1 MAYNKQNPTNSP
13 DVKAQIMKYAKYWYF
28 FGLALLLGLGGAWF
42 YLQTQVP
49 KYKVTSSL
57 LVQDDSKGDGLLKGT
72 AFSDLNMFKT
82 SKTVDDEMEVMRSRD
97 LIYKVLSDL
106 KMNVRYHYNLPLKIQ
121 ELYGKNLPMEVVVDK
136 LTDKARALKLTL
148 RAINNDQFVLGEK
161 DKETIYR
168 FGNKITRP
176 QFTIVVQKGE
186 GFEVSGKTI
195 HFGFVDLYQL
205 AQAYSSSGLVILPVI
220 KDANTIVLSVLDA
233 IPQRGVDMLN
243 TLIYRYNL
251 ENVSNKNLMALNTIK
266 FIDGKLKMLTSN
278 LSGVEQDVENYKR
291 NNRITELSADAQ
303 MNLQSS
309 GNYNDQLSTSEV
321 QLSLIQ
327 SIISYLKNAD
337 SEFEL
342 VPSTL
347 GLKDPTLLNL
357 TEKYNNLQIERQ
369 KLLRN
374 SSVSNPL
381 VINLTE
387 QLTSLKGSLL
397 ENLSMIRRGLTLE
410 KNKLN
415 SKSSQFAAKLNSV
428 PVIERGLL
436 ERSREQS
443 VKTTLYQYLLQKREE
458 TELSLSATIPTSQI
472 IDTPAY
478 NPTPAKPKVQMI
490 YMLGMI
496 AGLFVPF
503 SVIYVKD
510 KMNNKVKDIYDVE
523 YIAIN
528 GKILGELS
536 HKAIGE
542 SIVVHKDKSTTIS
555 ELFRYIRSNLQFMN
569 TNKSNKVLLVTSTTK
584 GEGKTFFSIN
594 LGITLS
600 LVEKKVAILEFDLR
614 KPDLL
619 NNMNI
624 KTKLGL
630 SDYLKSET
638 MVIDDILIKAPQSDN
653 LYVIGCGEISE
664 SPAEILMSHKLKIL
678 FHELKKRFDYVI
690 VDTSPIGHVA
700 DAFTLAEYADSSIY
714 LVRYNYTNKADLA
727 IFEEICENRR
737 LINPMI
743 VFNDAKKEN
752 KNAYRYGGYA
762 YPG

>member
-1 MAYNKQNPTNSP
+1 MAYNKQTPTNNP
-13 DVKAQIMKYAKYWYF
+13 DLKIQVMKYAKYWYF
-28 FGLALLLGLGGAWF
+28 FGLALVLGLGGAWL
-42 YLQTQVP
+42 YLQATVS
-49 KYKVTSSL
+49 KYKVTSTL

-72 AFSDLNMFKT
+72 AFSDLNMFRT

-106 KMNVRYHYNLPLKIQ
+106 KMNVSYSYKLPLKKQ
-121 ELYGKNLPMEVVVDK
+121 ELYGKTLPMEVVVNK
-136 LTDKARALKLTL
+136 LNDNAYKLKLTL
-148 RAINNDQFVLGEK
+148 KALNANQFILGEK

-168 FGNKITRP
+168 FGSTITRP
-176 QFTIVVQKGE
+176 QFSIVVTKGPN
-186 GFEVSGKTI
+186 FEVSDKTVNVA
-195 HFGFVDLYQL
+195 FVNLYSL
-205 AQAYSSSGLVILPVI
+205 AQAYSSSGLVVLPVI
-220 KDANTIVLSVLDA
+220 KDANTVVMSVLDA
-233 IPQRGVDMLN
+233 IPQRGVDLLN
-243 TLIYRYNL
+243 TLIYRYNM
-251 ENVSNKNLMALNTIK
+251 ENVSSKNVMALNTIK
-266 FIDGKLKMLTSN
+266 FIDTKLKMLTSN
-278 LSGVEQDVENYKR
+278 LSGAEHDVENYKR
-291 NNRITELSADAQ
+291 DNRITELSADAQ

-309 GNYNDQLSTSEV
+309 GSYNEQLSTSEV

-347 GLKDPTLLNL
+347 GLKDPTLLSL

-369 KLLRN
+369 RLLRN

-381 VINLTE
+381 VINLTD
-387 QLTSLKGSLL
+387 QLTGLKSNLL
-397 ENLSMIRRGLTLE
+397 ENLNMIRRGLTLE

-415 SKSSQFAAKLNSV
+415 SKTSQFAAKLSSV

-436 ERSREQS
+436 ERNREQS

-472 IDTPAY
+472 IDRPAY
-478 NPTPAKPKVQMI
+478 DPNPAKPKVQLI
-490 YMLGMI
+490 YMLGMM
-496 AGLFVPF
+496 AGLCIPF

-510 KMNNKVKDIYDVE
+510 KLNNKIKDIYDIE
-523 YIAIN
+523 YIAMN

-569 TNKSNKVLLVTSTTK
+569 TSRSNKVLLVTSTTK

-600 LVEKKVAILEFDLR
+600 LVEKKVVILEFDLR

-619 NNMNI
+619 NNMNL
-624 KTKLGL
+624 KAKVGL
-630 SDYLKSET
+630 SEYLKSES
-638 MVIDDILIKAPQSDN
+638 VHFDDILIKAPQSDN
-653 LYVIGCGEISE
+653 LFVIGCGEISD
-664 SPAEILMSHKLKIL
+664 SPSEILMSHKLRVL
-678 FHELKKRFDYVI
+678 FHELKKRFDYII
-690 VDTSPIGHVA
+690 VDTSPVGHVA

-714 LVRYNYTNKADLA
+714 LVRYNYTNKSDLA

-737 LINPMI
+737 LVNPMI

-762 YPG
+762 YPA

>member
-1 MAYNKQNPTNSP
+1 M
-13 DVKAQIMKYAKYWYF
+13 
-28 FGLALLLGLGGAWF
+28 
-42 YLQTQVP
+42 
-49 KYKVTSSL
+49 
-57 LVQDDSKGDGLLKGT
+57 
-72 AFSDLNMFKT
+72 
-82 SKTVDDEMEVMRSRD
+82 
-97 LIYKVLSDL
+97 
-106 KMNVRYHYNLPLKIQ
+106 
-121 ELYGKNLPMEVVVDK
+121 
-136 LTDKARALKLTL
+136 
-148 RAINNDQFVLGEK
+148 
-161 DKETIYR
+161 
-168 FGNKITRP
+168 
-176 QFTIVVQKGE
+176 
-186 GFEVSGKTI
+186 
-195 HFGFVDLYQL
+195 
-205 AQAYSSSGLVILPVI
+205 PVI

-584 GEGKTFFSIN
+584 GEGKTFLASTWA
-594 LGITLS
+594 LPC
-600 LVEKKVAILEFDLR
+600 R
-614 KPDLL
+614 W
-619 NNMNI
+619 
-624 KTKLGL
+624 
-630 SDYLKSET
+630 
-638 MVIDDILIKAPQSDN
+638 
-653 LYVIGCGEISE
+653 
-664 SPAEILMSHKLKIL
+664 
-678 FHELKKRFDYVI
+678 LKKGC
-690 VDTSPIGHVA
+690 DTGV
-700 DAFTLAEYADSSIY
+700 
-714 LVRYNYTNKADLA
+714 
-727 IFEEICENRR
+727 
-737 LINPMI
+737 
-743 VFNDAKKEN
+743 
-752 KNAYRYGGYA
+752 
-762 YPG
+762 